1 MPSLD
6 KHELMETE
14 LTAIDLSVEK
24 IDCEKIKLYKSSSK
38 SHGH

>member
-1 MPSLD
+1 MASLE
-6 KHELMETE
+6 KHE

-24 IDCEKIKLYKSSSK
+24 IDCEKIKLYKSLSK

>member
-1 MPSLD
+1 MSSLE
-6 KHELMETE
+6 KHELMKTK

-24 IDCEKIKLYKSSSK
+24 IDCEKIKLYKSLSK